1 MDRAAALLGQIM
13 EDIERDIVVSNAV
26 TDIVSAWRV
35 SQLRCLACVCKLVLL
50 CALCKCRH
58 RSLKQTPAVVSK
70 VWSCSAG

>member
-35 SQLRCLACVCKLVLL
+35 SQLRRLACV
-50 CALCKCRH
+50 
-58 RSLKQTPAVVSK
+58 
-70 VWSCSAG
+70 